1 MGIIIL
7 RFIVIFYV
15 LGLLF
20 LIINLMNKD
29 IVKNKRSVLGL
40 IFFPVLVITSQGRK
54 FLKEIIKGAESH
66 SLKFELKILILDLFF
81 LSK

>member
-40 IFFPVLVITSQGRK
+40 IFFPVLVITLQGRK
-54 FLKEIIKGAESH
+54 FLKEIIKGE
-66 SLKFELKILILDLFF
+66 
-81 LSK
+81 

>member
-29 IVKNKRSVLGL
+29 IVKNKRSILGL

-54 FLKEIIKGAESH
+54 FLKEIIKGE
-66 SLKFELKILILDLFF
+66 
-81 LSK
+81 

>member
-54 FLKEIIKGAESH
+54 FLKEIIKGE
-66 SLKFELKILILDLFF
+66 
-81 LSK
+81 